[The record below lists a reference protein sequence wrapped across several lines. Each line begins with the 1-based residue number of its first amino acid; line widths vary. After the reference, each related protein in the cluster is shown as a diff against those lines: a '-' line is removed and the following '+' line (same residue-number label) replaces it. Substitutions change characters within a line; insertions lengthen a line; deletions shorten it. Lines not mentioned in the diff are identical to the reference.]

1 MKLKP
6 VKRDVMS
13 VSGFCVA
20 KTTGLVAQPE
30 RLRQEVIEDKN
41 DSESKVLYLCGAVS
55 RACICTSTYLT

>member
-6 VKRDVMS
+6 VKRDVVS

-41 DSESKVLYLCGAVS
+41 ECKVLYLCGVAS
-55 RACICTSTYLT
+55 RACICTST